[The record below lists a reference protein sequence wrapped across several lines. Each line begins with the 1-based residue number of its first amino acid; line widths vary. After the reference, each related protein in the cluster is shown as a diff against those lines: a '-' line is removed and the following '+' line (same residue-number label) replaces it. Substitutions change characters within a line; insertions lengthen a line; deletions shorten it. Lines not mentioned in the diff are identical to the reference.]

1 MEIGQAHLTGTVEE
15 WTNVCDGI
23 MNLECLHQVAS
34 LLADDLIQVLRRN
47 PQMKNHLLEDGNR
60 LTLTLSLNLEE
71 MKGKKSE
78 TIIREWPSTS

>member
-71 MKGKKSE
+71 MKGKKAE